1 MCSLHLS
8 AMLIGLAVGFAMN
21 LPLLI
26 IILILVVIVVRQ
38 RGRLRLAWFHSSIGL
53 PCQLTLGSVYEVHY
67 VTRQR
72 EGDVKEGVTVF
83 DKREV
88 KIMGDVIR
96 FLLSKYIEI

>member
-8 AMLIGLAVGFAMN
+8 AMLIGLAVGVAMN

-38 RGRLRLAWFHSSIGL
+38 RGRLRLAWFHSSI

-72 EGDVKEGVTVF
+72 EGEVKEGVTVC